1 MTFSWIPFYEEMAS
15 ILITYKDKRNQLL
28 KILYST
34 LDSFEISSSM
44 YVNNSADGETIP
56 LTNIDPFTFLGSFNR
71 NNKKSDRIKIAN
83 GIAEKLEMKE
93 RLLADEEFKS
103 IPILNNQ
110 RSTLTFRNCPKEDYD
125 KLWNLFEEALKFNIE
140 APKHFIEAFDNALT
154 VKGTGQSYATMTCYW
169 INPYKLLSLDKNN
182 TEYLKKYG
190 IESDETFSG
199 ESYIKFLKE
208 INEKFDSNFFDENS
222 IPEFSYAAWQFSD
235 KDKETKSW
243 IIPCNPNDYNV
254 DGAFR
259 KFEFL
264 NWKQSKNFSVGD
276 YVYIYVSAPQKRISY
291 KTRITKIDVPESEY
305 IHDEEFELNNE
316 NYKDS
321 KKMEIQLISSSS
333 AEELSFAE
341 LKNQGLKSNLQS
353 AEIIKNPLCEYIDSF
368 FTGENK
374 MTKEMTDK
382 YAELLKENKNIIL
395 HGAPGTG
402 KTYLA
407 KQIAKAMNAE
417 IGFCQF
423 HPSYDYTD
431 FVEGLRPVKTDYG
444 QMGFERR
451 DGVFKE
457 FCKKAVFAD
466 EIKKNNDLF
475 TDLNS
480 NATVWK
486 ISLESTG
493 DNPTRRDCL
502 ENGHIRIGWS
512 EYNDIVDFSELE
524 KFEFGGKNELNAFQN
539 KMQIG
544 DIVVS
549 CYSQNETDA
558 IGIVTGDY
566 EYREN
571 GGNYPRYRTVKWLVK
586 NIRENIV
593 EKNNGKKMTLSS
605 VYKLNLSVSDIIEI
619 VRKYIDS
626 NDTVKSNE
634 KKYVFIIDEIN
645 RGELSKIFGEL
656 FFAIDP
662 GYRGLDE
669 NGFPKGKVNTQYQN
683 LMKDTNDLF
692 KEGFYIPENV
702 YIIGTMNDIDRSVES
717 MDFAMRRRFVFK
729 EVSAEESAMNMGI
742 TGVALKK
749 MQAINKVIEN
759 MPELG
764 KSYCIG
770 GSYFIKNGKV
780 LDDDADFEKLW
791 EIKIGSLVYE
801 YLRGMDDDGR
811 KFEEIKKAYFD
822 EKDEG

>member
-34 LDSFEISSSM
+34 LDSLEISSSM

-316 NYKDS
+316 NYKGS

-407 KQIAKAMNAE
+407 KQIAKAINAE

-431 FVEGLRPVKTDYG
+431 FVEGLRPADSGT
-444 QMGFERR
+444 FERT
-451 DGVFKE
+451 DGIFKE
-457 FCKKAVFAD
+457 FCANAIENIKEYENFQKFRSKKETDIQELFSQYFTYVENQLIESEEEMIPFSNAMKIRKIIRTKQGAPLSI
-466 EIKKNNDLF
+466 EIAKSIDSNVRQNLSATIFYRDYLDFKNGKIQSFQDIKPTFESKSKYHGNATYYFKLYQLVKDF
-475 TDLNS
+475 ENS
-480 NATVWK
+480 NAFNKKT
-486 ISLESTG
+486 
-493 DNPTRRDCL
+493 NP
-502 ENGHIRIGWS
+502 E
-512 EYNDIVDFSELE
+512 E
-524 KFEFGGKNELNAFQN
+524 K
-539 KMQIG
+539 
-544 DIVVS
+544 
-549 CYSQNETDA
+549 
-558 IGIVTGDY
+558 
-566 EYREN
+566 
-571 GGNYPRYRTVKWLVK
+571 
-586 NIRENIV
+586 
-593 EKNNGKKMTLSS
+593 
-605 VYKLNLSVSDIIEI
+605 
-619 VRKYIDS
+619 
-626 NDTVKSNE
+626 NE
-634 KKYVFIIDEIN
+634 KKKKNFVFIIDEIN

-656 FFAIDP
+656 FFSIDP
-662 GYRGLDE
+662 GYRGIDE
-669 NGFPKGKVNTQYQN
+669 ETGKPKGLVTTQYQN
-683 LMKDTNDLF
+683 MVDEDDVF
-692 KEGFYIPENV
+692 AEGFYIPENV